1 MVDCFPLY
9 LKIRVI
15 YFSRI
20 QFLVTCNAAALF
32 NYKIW
37 FFDFGPK
44 RRFGRLC
51 FVFVFFH
58 WFKATRPSQVPLK
71 TIDGR
76 RTRPEFPFLD
86 CGATS
91 SACKLTRQVN
101 CWFEELAKYNCS
113 LTCFG
118 TTLWPAASGNK
129 IIGGIFLREMCE
141 KRPPERQWVPGLRP
155 AVCDP
160 VWWCISAAGTVSPG
174 PCAANWRKR
183 PWTTISCGWPHW
195 NCCCCQRSQVAIM
208 ARFRKVEGSWSA
220 AVGLLRQA
228 LPSLWP
234 GLLARRRLKAG
245 FCACGAVLVSFS
257 SSISE
262 LGVGCASWWSEF
274 PENSWRSRSKLG
286 LKPCSCL
293 CWPKTSTIWA

>member
-58 WFKATRPSQVPLK
+58 WFKATRSSQVPLK
-71 TIDGR
+71 PIDGR
-76 RTRPEFPFLD
+76 RKRPEFPFLD

-101 CWFEELAKYNCS
+101 CWFEELAKVNCS

-129 IIGGIFLREMCE
+129 IIGGIFF
-141 KRPPERQWVPGLRP
+141 ERN
-155 AVCDP
+155 
-160 VWWCISAAGTVSPG
+160 VWKVATWASVSPRV
-174 PCAANWRKR
+174 AASCLRSGLVMYFCSWNRFSR
-183 PWTTISCGWPHW
+183 PLRCKLEKTALDHD
-195 NCCCCQRSQVAIM
+195 
-208 ARFRKVEGSWSA
+208 
-220 AVGLLRQA
+220 LLRLAA
-228 LPSLWP
+228 LE
-234 GLLARRRLKAG
+234 LLPLPPPLPPLPECCTTALGDRIDSADSADSVGIQQYLRFCFLKIN
-245 FCACGAVLVSFS
+245 L
-257 SSISE
+257 
-262 LGVGCASWWSEF
+262 
-274 PENSWRSRSKLG
+274 
-286 LKPCSCL
+286 
-293 CWPKTSTIWA
+293 T